1 MKLDVTTVTLE
12 EMEKPREEHK
22 QKQILYEMKDIFTV
36 VFNISDSFSFVID
49 VNCGEFVQENCV
61 VS

>member
-1 MKLDVTTVTLE
+1 M
-12 EMEKPREEHK
+12 R
-22 QKQILYEMKDIFTV
+22 DIFTD

-49 VNCGEFVQENCV
+49 VKGGEFVQENCV